1 MPNTNGH
8 GPRKAILYARVSTDE
23 QARSGY
29 SLAQQIQAL
38 REYATREGYEVL
50 EEVTDPGQS
59 GASLERPGMD
69 RVGDLVA
76 AGGVSVVLAQDR
88 DRFAREP
95 AYHYLLMRE
104 FAEYGTKLKAL
115 NDRGDESAEGELTDG
130 ILDQLAKYERAKTTE
145 RTRRGRLRRAR
156 EGKII
161 GGHTPD
167 YGFRYNA
174 TRDNYVVDEEAM
186 EIVRRIFYMVGVEGQ
201 ALYAVKKA
209 LERDGVSSPTGKARW
224 STQVI
229 RDRVLDDV
237 YRPHSFEEVT
247 ELVPLEVA
255 AKLDPEK
262 RYGIWWYNRRRTT
275 RKQVSE
281 SGPDGRSYRS
291 TTKTI
296 EKERSQWIAVPVPD
310 SGVPREWVDAAQA
323 AIKDN
328 KKASSAGRRHWELS
342 GGILFCGCCGR
353 RMVTHSVKGTKRSTR
368 YSYYRCIK
376 HRREGDEA
384 CVNGKSYRAEGLERS
399 VWEFIS
405 GLLKDPERIR
415 EGPEALIKEERVG
428 MLGDPQRQAK
438 AWLKRLSEVNSK
450 RSRFQDMAAEGLIT
464 FDELRSKLEEA
475 EQTRERAQAELEAL
489 NRRRE
494 KIEELERDKDAVMES
509 YAGMVPEELDDLTS
523 EERHQIYKM
532 LRLQVSVGPD
542 MPPEVS
548 GAFGRDL
555 DFCELESSSRSR
567 WIPTL
572 TSYPAWVMRPR
583 ERWTRPWADS
593 GCSTVAVNEAPGVS
607 GAFLPIL

>member
-1 MPNTNGH
+1 MSSVNGH
-8 GPRKAILYARVSTDE
+8 GPRRLILYARVSTDE

-29 SLAQQIQAL
+29 SLAQQIEAL
-38 REYATREGYEVL
+38 RSYAIREGYEVL
-50 EEVTDPGQS
+50 EEVQDPGQS

-69 RVGDLVA
+69 RVRDLVA
-76 AGGVSVVLAQDR
+76 TGGVPVVLAQDR

-95 AYHYLLMRE
+95 AYHYLLKRE

-115 NDRGDESAEGELTDG
+115 NDRGDESPEGELTDG

-174 TRDNYVVDEEAM
+174 TRDNYVVDEDAM
-186 EIVRRIFYMVGVEGQ
+186 LIVRRIFYMVGVEGQ

-209 LERDGVSSPTGKARW
+209 LERDGINSPTGKARW

-229 RDRVLDDV
+229 RDRILDDV

-247 ELVPLEVA
+247 KLVSPEVA

-275 RKQVSE
+275 RKQVSQGE
-281 SGPDGRSYRS
+281 PDGRSYRS
-291 TTKTI
+291 AVKTV
-296 EKERSQWIAVPVPD
+296 EKDRNQWIAVPVPD

-328 KKASSAGRRHWELS
+328 KKGSSAGRRYWELS
-342 GGILFCGCCGR
+342 GGVLFCGGCGR
-353 RMVTHSVKGTKRSTR
+353 RMVSHSVKGTKRSTR
-368 YSYYRCIK
+368 YSYYRCIR
-376 HRREGDEA
+376 HRREGDEV
-384 CVNGKSYRAEGLERS
+384 CTNGKSYRAEGLERS
-399 VWEFIS
+399 VWEFVS

-415 EGPEALIKEERVG
+415 EGLEALIEEERAG
-428 MLGDPQRQAK
+428 MLRDPQQQAK
-438 AWLKRLSEVNSK
+438 TWLKKLSEVDSK

-475 EQTRERAQAELEAL
+475 EQTRGRAQVELEAL
-489 NRRRE
+489 DRRRE
-494 KIEELERDKDAVMES
+494 NIEELEKDKDAVMES

-532 LRLQVSVGPD
+532 LRLQVIVGPD
-542 MPPEVS
+542 RPPEVS
-548 GAFGRDL
+548 GTFGEDL
-555 DFCELESSSRSR
+555 DFCELESSSTLHST
-567 WIPTL
+567 PTR
-572 TSYPAWVMRPR
+572 TSYQEWELRQLR
-583 ERWTRPWADS
+583 LWT
-593 GCSTVAVNEAPGVS
+593 
-607 GAFLPIL
+607 